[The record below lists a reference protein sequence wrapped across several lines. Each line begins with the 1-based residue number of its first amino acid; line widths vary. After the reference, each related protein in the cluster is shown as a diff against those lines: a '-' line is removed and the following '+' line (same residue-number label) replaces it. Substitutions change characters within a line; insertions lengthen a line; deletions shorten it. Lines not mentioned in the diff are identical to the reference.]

1 MKKEYVLGGLAV
13 VGVIALIAYLN
24 KPKKNSEGF
33 FNATGKLTRCRR
45 PDGSYYTTN
54 GKCINYAVAVKGY

>member
-13 VGVIALIAYLN
+13 IGVIALIAYMN

-33 FNATGKLTRCRR
+33 FSASGC
-45 PDGSYYTTN
+45 GC
-54 GKCINYAVAVKGY
+54 GA